1 MWQPY
6 YVEWDVLVA
15 INIHVTCTVGIF
27 WGLTNTDLSVFSIF
41 FVNPFAA
48 EPPITARADPYPQLV
63 SSVLSFASKWEK
75 TLGTRLPRPFYRLWR
90 HQFLMALDNFVIQL
104 LKSEEI
110 FHTIREWPW
119 FGQVGQRES
128 SLTSR
133 LRDSWVRWIE
143 KAWTPFFFPFPAPP
157 TFLVPFTFASSPLSE
172 RLEKAREK
180 CRQPCNVDPKIP
192 MKILFHYPPTSPFT

>member
-1 MWQPY
+1 MTTLLCRVRCACCNKY
-6 YVEWDVLVA
+6 
-15 INIHVTCTVGIF
+15 TCNLHCRYFLRANKHWFVSF
-27 WGLTNTDLSVFSIF
+27 FIF

-63 SSVLSFASKWEK
+63 CSVLSELWENPGNEVA
-75 TLGTRLPRPFYRLWR
+75 TSLLPLVTSSV
-90 HQFLMALDNFVIQL
+90 LMALDNFVIQL

-110 FHTIREWPW
+110 FHTIREWAW
-119 FGQVGQRES
+119 FGQVDQRES

-192 MKILFHYPPTSPFT
+192 MKILFHYPPTSPFTLS